1 MSSNIKRYIIPSET
15 NKTDK
20 RFNKLKLNLYGLN
33 PPFVLVLLGTC
44 GSGKTSYSYSIIKN
58 LKKYYD
64 IILIYSST
72 RDSKEAWKQL
82 ETKKSDVIVQ
92 NRFNPDELEDF
103 LDDIQN
109 ENVERLDDKKKPL
122 NTLVLFDDMIFSN
135 TMDKMRGN
143 IIDHIISIH
152 RHKDINVS
160 LLFCS
165 QSYTALSR
173 NLRVLNC
180 SAVFLFQVNKTDL
193 ERIAEE
199 HSGLLDKDEFITIF
213 KQLRKTDKY
222 APFVINYKK
231 PLEKR
236 FSFNNQLIAIKEK
249 S

>member
-1 MSSNIKRYIIPSET
+1 VSS
-15 NKTDK
+15 
-20 RFNKLKLNLYGLN
+20 
-33 PPFVLVLLGTC
+33 
-44 GSGKTSYSYSIIKN
+44 
-58 LKKYYD
+58 
-64 IILIYSST
+64 
-72 RDSKEAWKQL
+72 WKQL
-82 ETKKSDVIVQ
+82 ETKKSDVVVK
-92 NRFNPDELEDF
+92 NRFNADELEQF

-109 ENVERLDDKKKPL
+109 ENVALLDTKKKPL
-122 NTLVLFDDMIFSN
+122 NTLILFDDMIFSN

-143 IIDHIISIH
+143 IIDHIVSIH

-213 KQLRKTDKY
+213 KQLRKKDKY
-222 APFVINYKK
+222 APFVINYRKA
-231 PLEKR
+231 LEKR